1 MAFGHDRVLA
11 AGAHWSLQGT
21 HIGGLIVCF
30 WDGDEEM
37 GHIWTR
43 ISKSIAQ
50 EKSARRRS
58 DVLSGVVVEVGVI
71 LVSLMIEQEQ
81 NF

>member
-21 HIGGLIVCF
+21 HIGGLIICF

-37 GHIWTR
+37 GHMDSYLEEYR
-43 ISKSIAQ
+43 
-50 EKSARRRS
+50 AR
-58 DVLSGVVVEVGVI
+58 EV
-71 LVSLMIEQEQ
+71 SPQAK
-81 NF
+81 